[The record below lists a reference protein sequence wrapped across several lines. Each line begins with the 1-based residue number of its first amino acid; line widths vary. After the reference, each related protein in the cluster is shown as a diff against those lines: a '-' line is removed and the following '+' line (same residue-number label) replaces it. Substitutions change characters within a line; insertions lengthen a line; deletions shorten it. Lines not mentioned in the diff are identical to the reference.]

1 MKKVPQ
7 RSNTLTDVRS
17 ILCHMNIVLEDGSTA
32 DSTKASGKP
41 ARLNMGDDSLSPAFE
56 AQINTL
62 SEGDSHTFT
71 LAAIDA
77 FGESNPDAVHH
88 MDRSKFPADMSLEP
102 GVIVSFGGPGGS
114 EIPGVVREVMG
125 DSVTIDLNHPLAGQ
139 VLTFELEVVQ
149 VL

>member
-1 MKKVPQ
+1 M
-7 RSNTLTDVRS
+7 SDLRS

-41 ARLNMGDDSLSPAFE
+41 ARLNIGDDTLSPAFE
-56 AQINTL
+56 SQIATL
-62 SEGDSHTFT
+62 VEGDKHTFT
-71 LAAIDA
+71 LEAGDA
-77 FGESNPDAVHH
+77 FGESNPDAIHH

-114 EIPGVVREVMG
+114 EIPGIVRELAG
-125 DSVTIDLNHPLAGQ
+125 DSVTVDLNHPLAGRT
-139 VLTFELEVVQ
+139 VTFELEVVQ

>member
-1 MKKVPQ
+1 M
-7 RSNTLTDVRS
+7 SEMHS

-32 DSTKASGKP
+32 ESTRSSGKP
-41 ARLNMGDDSLSPAFE
+41 ARFNVGDESLSPAFE
-56 AQINTL
+56 AEIINL
-62 SEGDSHTFT
+62 NEGDKHSFT
-71 LAAIDA
+71 LQPADT

-88 MDRSKFPADMSLEP
+88 MDRSRFPADMTLEP
-102 GVIVSFGGPGGS
+102 GVIVSFAGPGGS
-114 EIPGVVREVMG
+114 EIPGMVRDVVA